1 MQTKYHMAALAALV
15 FTSSLTADAQGLKL
29 KADAMK
35 SPYIMTSVDTVKV
48 ECNAGFNTV
57 AVSTN
62 TDGYTVTPTTADA
75 DWVTCRKEQNGN
87 LSFFTSYYY
96 GNLNPRYASF
106 KLTTPD
112 GSYSRTLVVCQKKNN
127 AAERLGGDTQLTI
140 GSASASNS
148 QSGEG
153 IERTYDGNT
162 ATLWHS
168 SYSGGGFPIT
178 LTYRLKQA
186 SHVDYLVY
194 TPRTSGGENGLFGEV
209 EVSYALASS
218 PSKFVSLGTQDFGF
232 STGASTVSFGDEG
245 VDNVSTVRIVVK
257 SGKNNFASCA
267 EMGFFTKDRSLND
280 AMSELFTSNLC
291 SELKDGVTDE
301 AIAKVHNPYLRQL
314 AMTIHAGDYS
324 TKFRVGSFGAYETTA
339 TQASRLKTNG
349 YNPYE
354 NPTGIYFDEG
364 DKIVVFAEGID
375 SRYPVNLVIKSFSN
389 ESKIESEGQ
398 PESRYTLANGA
409 NVITASNRGNG
420 YVAYYTDN
428 YADAP
433 QVKLHFAMAKEN
445 GYFDL
450 GRGDTN
456 EDWEKLLAN
465 AKGDI
470 IDVVTPRMQVAVPL
484 ASAKS
489 VCPKDG
495 VKLATIYDE
504 TIRREREVMGMPQ
517 IDPEP
522 KNHQFARP
530 VKSGMYADGTGAAAA
545 FGSFNEWTNP
555 NSFGFW
561 GFGHELGHVNQVRP
575 DFKWVGCG
583 ETTNNIYAAWV
594 EHKLG
599 AKDAYGTGYHRL
611 EDERSGIDDYSNVR
625 GGRFETYLEEGVRK
639 GVCWQLQD
647 GPDYHGSQPTQV
659 TVQGQDADG
668 KNIGAVTT
676 TWRNYD
682 HFVKVVPLWQLM
694 LYTQEAGQSVDAYG
708 KMISEMR
715 KANDAGLTNGQR
727 QIKMMQ
733 RFCDVTGINFLPF
746 FEKAGMLKP
755 INALIEDYSRE
766 WLVISQDQV
775 DQLKAYIAAKNYPE
789 APAALN
795 YINAYNWQTF
805 RDKGTIP
812 TDIELNKGCSASGNR
827 VRVDNTVWQN
837 AVGYET
843 YDEKGDLMRI
853 SMFGLGD
860 TQMSS
865 RYTYVL
871 FPTTAKYIMAV
882 GYDGQR
888 VKCYEKQ

>member
-1 MQTKYHMAALAALV
+1 MQTIHKIGLLAVMSAAMQTL
-15 FTSSLTADAQGLKL
+15 SAQGLKL
-29 KADAMK
+29 DGNALK
-35 SPYIMTSVDTVKV
+35 SPYIMTAADTVKV
-48 ECNAGFNTV
+48 GCNAGFNTV
-57 AVSTN
+57 AVATN
-62 TDGYTVTPTTADA
+62 VADYTVTPTTSGA
-75 DWVTCRKEQNGN
+75 DWVSFRKEANGN

-96 GNLNPRYASF
+96 DNLSPRHASF
-106 KLTTPD
+106 TLTTPD
-112 GSYSRTLVVCQKKNN
+112 GSFSRTLVVTQEKNN
-127 AAERLGGDTQLTI
+127 AADRLSGDTQLSI
-140 GSASASNS
+140 GSATASNS

-153 IERTYDGNT
+153 IDRTYDGNLS
-162 ATLWHS
+162 TLWHS

-186 SHVDYLVY
+186 SHVDYLLY
-194 TPRTSGGENGLFGEV
+194 TPRSSGGENGLFGQV
-209 EVSYALASS
+209 EVSYALSS
-218 PSKFVSLGTQDFGF
+218 APTAYISLGEQDFGF
-232 STGASTVSFGDEG
+232 STGASTVSFGEKG
-245 VDNVSTVRIVVK
+245 VDNVTSVRIVVK
-257 SGKNNFASCA
+257 SGKNNYASCA
-267 EMGFFTKDRSLND
+267 EMGFYAKDRSLNE
-280 AMSELFTSNLC
+280 AMTELFTSNLC
-291 SELKDGVTDE
+291 SELKPGVTDE
-301 AIAKVHNPYLRQL
+301 AIAHVHNPFLRQL
-314 AMTIHAGDYS
+314 AMTIHAGGYS
-324 TKFRVGSFGAYETTA
+324 TKFRVGTFGAYETTA
-339 TQASRLKTNG
+339 TQAKRLKTNA

-354 NPTGIYFDEG
+354 NPTGIYFDKD
-364 DKIVVFAEGID
+364 DKIVVFAEGI
-375 SRYPVNLVIKSFSN
+375 SSKYPVNLVIKSFSN
-389 ESKIESEGQ
+389 QSKIDAEGQ
-398 PESRYTLANGA
+398 PESRYSLANGA
-409 NVITASNRGNG
+409 NVITAANRGNA
-420 YVAYYTDN
+420 YVAYYSDD
-428 YADAP
+428 YAHAP

-456 EDWEKLLAN
+456 EDWQALLAN

-504 TIRREREVMGMPQ
+504 TIRREREVMGLPQ
-517 IDPEP
+517 MDAEP

-530 VKSGMYADGTGAAAA
+530 VKSGMFADGTGAAAA

-555 NSFGFW
+555 DNFGFW
-561 GFGHELGHVNQVRP
+561 GFGHELGHVNQIRP

-611 EDERSGIDDYSNVR
+611 EDERSGIDEYSGMR
-625 GGRFETYLEEGVRK
+625 GGRFQTYLEEGVRK

-647 GPDYHGSQPTQV
+647 GPDYHGTAPTQV

-668 KNIGAVTT
+668 KSLGAVKTT
-676 TWRNYD
+676 YRNYD
-682 HFVKVVPLWQLM
+682 HFVKVVPLWQLL
-694 LYTQEAGQSVDAYG
+694 LYTQEAGQSPDAYG
-708 KMISEMR
+708 KMIDAMR
-715 KANDAGLTNGQR
+715 KASDPNLTNGQR

-766 WLVISQDQV
+766 WLVISQKQV
-775 DQLKAYIAAKNYPE
+775 DDLKAYVEAKGYPE
-789 APAALN
+789 APAGLN
-795 YINAYNWQTF
+795 YINAYNWQAF
-805 RDKGTIP
+805 RDKAAIP
-812 TDIELNKGCSASGNR
+812 TDIALNKGCTQSGYR
-827 VRVDNTVWQN
+827 VKVDNTVWKN

-853 SMFGLGD
+853 TMFGLGD
-860 TQMSS
+860 AQMSS
-865 RYTYVL
+865 HYTYVL
-871 FPTTAKYIMAV
+871 FPNTAKYIMAV

-888 VKCYEKQ
+888 VKCFEK